1 MLVMIMLVNI
11 TMAVMVMLML
21 ALLSAPPGSVQAD
34 QHCAASGRLRSGDRA
49 MSKKSKANKRRRAVW
64 FWLAL
69 GAATLLLASL
79 FYSATFRNFVDQA
92 TGWAKEIMNAHPVT
106 GAAVFFLFSAVSA
119 MLAFASNAVLV
130 PPANLVWGKP
140 LTFLLLWGGWIAGAM
155 AAYGIGKLARPLL
168 SYVGYKETLDEY
180 QQFVSKRMK
189 FWAVLLFC
197 FAVPSEV
204 PGYLFGG
211 VHYPFL
217 KFLAAIAIAESV
229 YALGLVVA
237 GESLVAFKPLPLVA
251 TVGILIVIAVGAGLL
266 LRALKKRKSRRQR

>member
-1 MLVMIMLVNI
+1 M
-11 TMAVMVMLML
+11 
-21 ALLSAPPGSVQAD
+21 P
-34 QHCAASGRLRSGDRA
+34 
-49 MSKKSKANKRRRAVW
+49 KKSKANKRRRAVW

-69 GAATLLLASL
+69 GAATLLLTSL
-79 FYSATFRNFVDQA
+79 FYSETFRNIVDQV
-92 TGWAKEIMNAHPVT
+92 TGWAKEIMNAHPVA

-140 LTFLLLWGGWIAGAM
+140 VTFLLLWGGWIAGAI
-155 AAYGIGKLARPLL
+155 AAYGIGRLARPLL
-168 SYVGYKETLDEY
+168 IHVGYKETLEEY

-217 KFLAAIAIAESV
+217 KFLTAIAIAEAI
-229 YALGLVVA
+229 YAVGLVVA
-237 GESLVAFKPLPLVA
+237 GGSLVAFKPLPLLA
-251 TVGILIVIAVGAGLL
+251 TVGIMIAIAAGAGLL
-266 LRALKKRKSRRQR
+266 LRNLKKRKSGGMS

>member
-1 MLVMIMLVNI
+1 
-11 TMAVMVMLML
+11 
-21 ALLSAPPGSVQAD
+21 
-34 QHCAASGRLRSGDRA
+34 
-49 MSKKSKANKRRRAVW
+49 MSKRSKANKRRRAVW

-69 GAATLLLASL
+69 GAATLLLISL
-79 FYSATFRNFVDQA
+79 FYSATFRNFIDQA
-92 TGWAKEIMNAHPVT
+92 TGWAKEIMSAHPVMGT
-106 GAAVFFLFSAVSA
+106 AVFFLFSAVSA

-140 LTFLLLWGGWIAGAM
+140 VTFLLLWGGWITGAI

-168 SYVGYKETLDEY
+168 NYVGYKKTLEEY
-180 QQFVSKRMK
+180 QQFVSQRMK

-217 KFLAAIAIAESV
+217 KFLAAIAIAESI
-229 YALGLVVA
+229 YAFGLVVV

-251 TVGILIVIAVGAGLL
+251 TVGILIVITVGAGLL
-266 LRALKKRKSRRQR
+266 LRTLKKRKSGGMS

>member
-1 MLVMIMLVNI
+1 
-11 TMAVMVMLML
+11 
-21 ALLSAPPGSVQAD
+21 
-34 QHCAASGRLRSGDRA
+34 
-49 MSKKSKANKRRRAVW
+49 MSKKSKANRRRRAVW

-79 FYSATFRNFVDQA
+79 FYSATFRDFVDQA

-106 GAAVFFLFSAVSA
+106 GAAVFFLFSAISA
-119 MLAFASNAVLV
+119 MLAFTSSGVLV

-140 LTFLLLWGGWIAGAM
+140 VTFLLLWGGWLAGAI
-155 AAYGIGKLARPLL
+155 AAYGIGRLARPLL
-168 SYVGYKETLDEY
+168 IHVGYKERLEEY

-197 FAVPSEV
+197 FAIPSEV

-211 VHYPFL
+211 AHYPFL
-217 KFLAAIAIAESV
+217 KFLAAIAIAEAV
-229 YALGLVVA
+229 YALGLVVV
-237 GESLVAFKPLPLVA
+237 GESLVTFKPLPLIA

-266 LRALKKRKSRRQR
+266 LRALKKRKSGGMS